1 MQANLRMAILERIAR
16 SFICCKKRGIDNG
29 RGVTVI
35 SLQRQRP
42 MTVWGNRVVRWR
54 HLLWRVKASWR
65 QGMGMRKN
73 KVKFS
78 YDPSSYSRNFDDGLL
93 SW

>member
-1 MQANLRMAILERIAR
+1 MAILERIAR

-73 KVKFS
+73 KYFS
-78 YDPSSYSRNFDDGLL
+78 CTSRLLLLL
-93 SW
+93 SMPSP